1 MYETSEL
8 TIFCLFFQVEIDEN
22 SLGEQT
28 LPNFYAEDINN
39 CMNRERRREALA
51 KFLRIIKADVDR
63 ETKGMYL
70 IVYFYIFIFHRK
82 F

>member
-1 MYETSEL
+1 M
-8 TIFCLFFQVEIDEN
+8 
-22 SLGEQT
+22 GEQT

-63 ETKGMYL
+63 ETKGKYL
-70 IVYFYIFIFHRK
+70 FVYYDSIYSNSAFCLHYFLFFYL
-82 F
+82 

>member
-1 MYETSEL
+1 MG
-8 TIFCLFFQVEIDEN
+8 FFFQVDIDEN

-63 ETKGMYL
+63 ETKGTCLFTSY
-70 IVYFYIFIFHRK
+70 VQFRCQSPKYKNGF
-82 F
+82 